1 MLTHIAYT
9 TQATQKVKAPLI
21 KNQLTICIEGHN
33 KIETTHFH
41 INKCYVSSDNT
52 FQTYMIT
59 LF

>member
-9 TQATQKVKAPLI
+9 TQATQKVKAPII

-41 INKCYVSSDNT
+41 INKCYVSSD
-52 FQTYMIT
+52 
-59 LF
+59 